1 MNQDNIYI
9 RSKWDNFP
17 IRLKLIL
24 VCMFTSCIIFSVNIF
39 MYMSINAKINEMNRV
54 YISNINLNELSEA
67 LNYIQKSMEGYLNT
81 KNSEALS
88 KYYES
93 EQHYIKLM
101 GNLNT
106 TITDNELL
114 LMEKNIKDMS
124 EAYLEIVSETMQA
137 KRGRNIQKYKQYYEE
152 ASNRFSYI
160 NTYINSLNNQQ
171 FKNNS
176 SNYQFFL
183 KSLGSMERTTNA
195 ILLLIIVANIYLIY
209 RLTQTI
215 TKPLAQLAESAN
227 QIAKG
232 NFNTQLVEVKTKDEV
247 GIVSS
252 AFNQMILSIDV
263 YIEQLKIS
271 MEKENKLK
279 EKELIMEGHLKD
291 AQLKYLQAQI
301 NPHFLFN
308 TLNAGAQLAMMED
321 ANQTCIFIENMA
333 DFFRYNIKKINEDST
348 LEEEIKLVDNY
359 IYILNVRF
367 VGEIKFQ
374 KTIQEKLIKVKVPS
388 MILQPLVE
396 NCVNYGIRDIEWEGI
411 IKLEVYD
418 KHDFVYISIED
429 NGMGI
434 ERDKLKKI
442 LEEKDEDKDILK
454 NSNGI
459 GIRNVMERLSLYY
472 NGENLFKIT
481 SDGINKGTK
490 VIIGI
495 PKKEYEIIRIDEREV
510 CEVYV

>member
-1 MNQDNIYI
+1 MRQNIEWI
-9 RSKWDNFP
+9 KEKWYTLP

-24 VCMFTSCIIFSVNIF
+24 VCMFTSCIIFIVNIF
-39 MYMSINAKINEMNRV
+39 MYININGKMNEINGV

-67 LNYIQKSMEGYLNT
+67 LSSIQKNMEGYLNT
-81 KNSEALS
+81 KSSEALS
-88 KYYES
+88 EYYKS
-93 EQHYIKLM
+93 EQNYLSLM
-101 GNLNT
+101 ESLND
-106 TITDNELL
+106 TISDNQLL
-114 LMEKNIKDMS
+114 LMEKNIRNMS
-124 EAYLEIVSETMQA
+124 GAYLDMVSETMQA
-137 KRGRNIQKYKQYYEE
+137 KRGRNIQKYKYYYEE

-160 NTYINSLNNQQ
+160 NTYINSLNNEQ
-171 FKNNS
+171 FKYNS
-176 SNYQFFL
+176 TNYQIFL
-183 KSLGSMERTTNA
+183 KSLGSMETITNI
-195 ILLLIIVANIYLIY
+195 ILILIVGANIYLIY

-227 QIAKG
+227 EIAKG
-232 NFNTQLVEVKTKDEV
+232 NFNTHLIEVKTKDEV

-252 AFNQMILSIDV
+252 AFNQMIVSIEI

-271 MEKENKLK
+271 METENKLR

-321 ANQTCIFIENMA
+321 ANQTCLFIENMA

-367 VGEIKFQ
+367 VGEINFQ
-374 KTIQEKLIKVKVPS
+374 KYIDEGCTKVRVPS

-411 IKLEVYD
+411 IKLEVYEGD
-418 KHDFVYISIED
+418 YFIHICIED
-429 NGMGI
+429 NGIGI
-434 ERDKLKKI
+434 EREKLEQILQGKK
-442 LEEKDEDKDILK
+442 EEENILK

-459 GIRNVMERLSLYY
+459 GIKNVMERLEIYY
-472 NGENLFKIT
+472 NGGHLFEIESLGKNRGTKIT
-481 SDGINKGTK
+481 
-490 VIIGI
+490 IGI
-495 PKKEYEIIRIDEREV
+495 PKEENEIMSRTDGEAKEEDV
-510 CEVYV
+510 